1 MVCHKLDW
9 ELVRMEV
16 TPTGE
21 TVTSNV
27 MGPTVLVQ
35 SASLYMYIYP
45 QVQFM
50 MSFHC
55 QNAINRISI
64 AIHTLYMYMYSTIY
78 VHVLTIHC
86 TTRPTLVINDEE

>member
-1 MVCHKLDW
+1 
-9 ELVRMEV
+9 MEV

-64 AIHTLYMYMYSTIY
+64 AIHTLYMYMYSTI
-78 VHVLTIHC
+78 HVLTIRC
-86 TTRPTLVINDEE
+86 TTRPTLVIKDKE